1 MANDASQ
8 SSPSTATPIGEDL
21 LATHLRGFGPL
32 GLLAI
37 FFILYAHLYFVPL
50 AGAMVLVWAR
60 LSRAP
65 WRELGLVRPQ
75 SWVRSAVIGT
85 VFGVAL
91 KFFMKAVTMPLL
103 GAPPV
108 NQSYHYLAGN
118 RAEIP
123 WFLLTILGAGVAEEI
138 VFRGYAFERLSK
150 LLGPGIGVKWAAVLL
165 TAVWF
170 GSAHYLNQGIPG
182 VENAAIIGLV
192 FGAIFVYTGQLF
204 MLMCAH
210 TAVDLAA
217 YALIYWNLESRVA
230 HLIFK

>member
-1 MANDASQ
+1 
-8 SSPSTATPIGEDL
+8 
-21 LATHLRGFGPL
+21 
-32 GLLAI
+32 
-37 FFILYAHLYFVPL
+37 
-50 AGAMVLVWAR
+50 
-60 LSRAP
+60 
-65 WRELGLVRPQ
+65 
-75 SWVRSAVIGT
+75 
-85 VFGVAL
+85 
-91 KFFMKAVTMPLL
+91 MKAVAMPLL

-108 NQSYHYLAGN
+108 NQPYHYLAGN

-138 VFRGYAFERLSK
+138 VFRGYAFERLSR

-192 FGAIFVYTGQLF
+192 FGAIFAYTGRLF

-217 YALIYWNLESRVA
+217 YALIYWNLESKVA

>member
-8 SSPSTATPIGEDL
+8 SPPSATPAWEER
-21 LATHLRGFGPL
+21 LAEHLRRFGPL

-37 FFILYAHLYFVPL
+37 FFILYANLYFGPL

-60 LSRAP
+60 LSRTP
-65 WRELGLVRPQ
+65 WRELGLVRPH

-91 KFFMKAVTMPLL
+91 KFFMKAVIMPLL

-108 NQSYHYLAGN
+108 NQPYHYLAAN

-123 WFLLTILGAGVAEEI
+123 WFLLTILGAGVTEEL

-192 FGAIFVYTGQLF
+192 FGAIFAYTGRLF

-217 YALIYWNLESRVA
+217 YALIYWNLESKVA

>member
-8 SSPSTATPIGEDL
+8 SPPSATPAWEER
-21 LATHLRGFGPL
+21 LAEHLRRFGPL

-37 FFILYAHLYFVPL
+37 FFILYANLYFGPL

-60 LSRAP
+60 LSRTP
-65 WRELGLVRPQ
+65 WRELGLVRPH

-91 KFFMKAVTMPLL
+91 KFFMKAVIMPLL

-108 NQSYHYLAGN
+108 NQPYHYLAGN

-123 WFLLTILGAGVAEEI
+123 WFLLTILGAGVTEEL

-182 VENAAIIGLV
+182 VENAAMIGLV
-192 FGAIFVYTGQLF
+192 FGAIFAYTGRLF

-217 YALIYWNLESRVA
+217 YALIYWNLESKVA